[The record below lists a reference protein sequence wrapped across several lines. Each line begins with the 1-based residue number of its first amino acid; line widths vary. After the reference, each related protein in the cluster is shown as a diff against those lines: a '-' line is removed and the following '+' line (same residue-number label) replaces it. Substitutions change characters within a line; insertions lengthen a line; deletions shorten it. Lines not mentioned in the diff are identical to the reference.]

1 MIRKNYVVV
10 EGGGL
15 SLWDSGLDARAPV
28 RNRSRLSD
36 GDRPC
41 SRALPIADSF
51 PAVAK
56 LRSNNGVKAGV
67 ERLRPRLSSKTGQ
80 PRACFFS
87 DSTKLLPHSKKSH
100 FTPISLRHAHAISS
114 IVATRILGV
123 NPARFASFR
132 CPADLG
138 LASGHG
144 LYANPSIARVIRR
157 CCDELFT
164 GEHQVFGPP
173 NQFEDFVVG

>member
-67 ERLRPRLSSKTGQ
+67 ERPPAAAVFKNRTAASLLLFRLDEVAPPFKKIAFHAEFSPTRSCDIIDCGDANFGRKSRPI
-80 PRACFFS
+80 C
-87 DSTKLLPHSKKSH
+87 LLPM
-100 FTPISLRHAHAISS
+100 SS
-114 IVATRILGV
+114 R
-123 NPARFASFR
+123 
-132 CPADLG
+132 LG
-138 LASGHG
+138 LGIWPWPVREPFDCSSH
-144 LYANPSIARVIRR
+144 PSM
-157 CCDELFT
+157 L
-164 GEHQVFGPP
+164 
-173 NQFEDFVVG
+173 

>member
-15 SLWDSGLDARAPV
+15 SLWDSGLHARAPV

-67 ERLRPRLSSKTGQ
+67 ERLRSLENVDPNCVFVDLLALTGHGAGDEVAEELGASARRRKRRRCHHTVKMRAKGIPR
-80 PRACFFS
+80 
-87 DSTKLLPHSKKSH
+87 
-100 FTPISLRHAHAISS
+100 
-114 IVATRILGV
+114 
-123 NPARFASFR
+123 
-132 CPADLG
+132 G
-138 LASGHG
+138 LAEW
-144 LYANPSIARVIRR
+144 V
-157 CCDELFT
+157 
-164 GEHQVFGPP
+164 
-173 NQFEDFVVG
+173 